1 MRNKENYKKKYSV
14 FFEKICTTSIY
25 PLIAGSRVG
34 DNHRNLLKN
43 YFCYKNLTLID
54 VFNVIMTLLIPIIAG
69 IECKDNI

>member
-34 DNHRNLLKN
+34 DNHRNMLKIT
-43 YFCYKNLTLID
+43 FAIKI
-54 VFNVIMTLLIPIIAG
+54 
-69 IECKDNI
+69 